1 MATDVFPEEP
11 VKKNDPIRRI
21 KNFLFSA
28 HRAGALKDTFTEMGV
43 LGFEYGYSLVEP
55 DTLAMWEAQFGI
67 LLLDKMNV
75 TFKQGDF
82 FAYKSL
88 EEFKKMAKEKAITK
102 STVVFNNLVDTVE
115 AYQNFWEVPAEESW
129 HNRFFK

>member
-1 MATDVFPEEP
+1 
-11 VKKNDPIRRI
+11 
-21 KNFLFSA
+21 
-28 HRAGALKDTFTEMGV
+28 
-43 LGFEYGYSLVEP
+43 
-55 DTLAMWEAQFGI
+55 
-67 LLLDKMNV
+67 MNV